1 MRTQKF
7 TILLTI
13 LLSLIAVA
21 NASAQNETFSA
32 PNVEYSFVLPDAM
45 WKMTVKPSDTNPNV
59 EYVYGERTDGHLEV
73 RKLAAR
79 KEMLTTDV
87 IQDEEQK
94 LQFLPGY
101 VAGKE
106 ENFAGR
112 YRGVIFN
119 YEYVRAGKPM
129 SGRMYFLR
137 VNDTVVY
144 ALRFSGKKDNLRS
157 IQNQTDSI
165 ARTFEIKKP

>member
-7 TILLTI
+7 TLLFAMLAALTFATAI
-13 LLSLIAVA
+13 
-21 NASAQNETFSA
+21 SAQVETFSA
-32 PNVEYSFVLPDAM
+32 PNVDYSFSLPDEK
-45 WKMTVKPSDTNPNV
+45 WKLTVKPSDTSPNV
-59 EYVYGERTDGHLEV
+59 EYVYGDRNNGHLEV
-73 RKLAAR
+73 RKLATR
-79 KEMLTTDV
+79 KDLLTSEA
-87 IQDEEQK
+87 IQDEDQK

-119 YEYVRAGKPM
+119 YEFVRAGRPM

-137 VNDTVVY
+137 IDDNTIY
-144 ALRFSGKKDNLRS
+144 ALRFSGFKEILRGLH
-157 IQNQTDSI
+157 NQTDSI
-165 ARTFEIKKP
+165 ARTFNVKKP